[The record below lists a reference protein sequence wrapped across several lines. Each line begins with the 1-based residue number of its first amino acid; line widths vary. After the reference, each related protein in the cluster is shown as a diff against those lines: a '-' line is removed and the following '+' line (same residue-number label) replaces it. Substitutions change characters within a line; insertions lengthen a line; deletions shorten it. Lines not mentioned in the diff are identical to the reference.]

1 MTNLKIEVA
10 NRSCPDLLRAVAS
23 LLPQLTSS
31 GRSITAAELDTMI
44 ASPLT
49 TLLVAKDGD
58 KIIGMISLA
67 VVQMPTGLRS
77 YLEDL
82 VVNSSYRHRGTA
94 TALLRAAI
102 DLARNSAARTMDL
115 TSRPS
120 RTGAIRIYERLG
132 FKRRE
137 TNPYRYVFYE

>member
-10 NRSCPDLLRAVAS
+10 NRSSPDLLRAVKS
-23 LLPQLTSS
+23 LLPQLMPS
-31 GRSITAAELDTMI
+31 GRSMTAAELETVI

-82 VVNSSYRHRGTA
+82 VVDSSCRKRGTA

-102 DLARNSAARTMDL
+102 DLARNSAACTMDL
-115 TSRPS
+115 TSRSS
-120 RTGAIRIYERLG
+120 RTEANRLFERLG
-132 FKRRE
+132 FERRD